1 MSTVPNSIVVL
12 GASLAGLSAVRA
24 LREQG
29 YTGRLVVAGSE
40 PSLPYDRPP
49 LSKEFLTGGMT
60 DEDLLLMNSDDDT
73 LDVEWRMN
81 STATGLVRSP
91 DGLHRVMFDDGS
103 HLDADAVVVATGA
116 RARTLPGHLGLAGV
130 HTLRSVDDARALRES
145 LSRAQNLVIVGAG
158 FIGAEVASSAVEMS
172 LHVTVVEASP
182 TPLAGPLGIELGAIC
197 AGQHA
202 AHGVR
207 LLTGSVVD
215 ALLGDDAVEA
225 VRLSDGTVLPA
236 DVVVVGIGAVPNVE
250 WACDSELMI
259 DDGFLTD
266 SSCRTNLPGVYA
278 IGDCA
283 RTFDDAHQI
292 HHRSEHWSN
301 AVAQAATVAD
311 TIMATPSGPVAIPY
325 FWSHQYGKML
335 QFAGTRHSTDEVRFV
350 DGDPGTG
357 TFVATYDRDGDTVGV
372 FAMNNPRLFTRYKKQ
387 LARSRA

>member
-1 MSTVPNSIVVL
+1 MTNVPNSVVVL

-24 LREQG
+24 LREKG
-29 YTGRLVVAGSE
+29 YAGRLVVAGSE
-40 PSLPYDRPP
+40 QSLPYDRPP
-49 LSKEFLTGGMT
+49 LSKEFLTGEVT

-81 STATGLVRSP
+81 STATGLVRAP
-91 DGLHRVMFDDGS
+91 DGSHRVTFDDGS
-103 HLDADAVVVATGA
+103 HLDADAVIAATGA
-116 RARTLPGHLGLAGV
+116 RARTLPGHSGLTGV
-130 HTLRSVDDARALRES
+130 HTLRSVDDARALRNS
-145 LSRAQNLVIVGAG
+145 LATARNLVIVGAG
-158 FIGAEVASSAVEMS
+158 FIGAEVASSAAGMS
-172 LHVTVVEASP
+172 LAVTVVEASP
-182 TPLAGPLGIELGAIC
+182 TPLAGPLGTELGAIC

-207 LLTGSVVD
+207 LLTGAVVD
-215 ALLGDDAVEA
+215 DLLGDGAVEA
-225 VRLSDGTVLPA
+225 VRLGDGTVLPA

-250 WACDSELMI
+250 WACDSELLI

-266 SSCRTNLPGVYA
+266 SSCRTNVPGVYA

-283 RTFDDAHQI
+283 RSFDDAHAV

-301 AVAQAATVAD
+301 AVAQAATVAH
-311 TIMATPSGPVAIPY
+311 TIMATPSGPAAIPY

-350 DGDPGTG
+350 DGDPGAG
-357 TFVATYDRDGDTVGV
+357 SFVATYDRDGDTVGV